1 MPDTKKHFV
10 SIYHKLDKK
19 LLERGGGERNQQRE
33 DGRKENLGQIFKD
46 RPR

>member
-19 LLERGGGERNQQRE
+19 LLDRGRGERNQQRE
-33 DGRKENLGQIFKD
+33 DGRKKLGQTFKG
-46 RPR
+46 RPRQ